1 LEGLEDELWGEV
13 IDGEGFLS
21 GGEAVFD
28 VDLGAGAVEE
38 FGEEIYEGV
47 VGFGIDGWCCD
58 SDAEVVA
65 EFALD
70 GVLGGAGLDA
80 DGEEDVVGFGGEPWG
95 HGSRGVDVGDGIW
108 EMGDGRWD
116 MGDIGLRCFGDESF

>member
-1 LEGLEDELWGEV
+1 MEGLEDELWGEV

-58 SDAEVVA
+58 SDAEV
-65 EFALD
+65 
-70 GVLGGAGLDA
+70 
-80 DGEEDVVGFGGEPWG
+80 
-95 HGSRGVDVGDGIW
+95 GSRGVDVGDGIW
-108 EMGDGRWD
+108 EMGDGRWE